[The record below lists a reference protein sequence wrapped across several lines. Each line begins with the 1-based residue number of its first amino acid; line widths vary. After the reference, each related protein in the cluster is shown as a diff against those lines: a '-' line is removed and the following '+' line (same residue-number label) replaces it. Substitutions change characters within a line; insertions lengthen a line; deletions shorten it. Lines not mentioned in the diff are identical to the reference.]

1 MKSGVGVG
9 TFNGQV
15 QLASAGIYVAVTE
28 NIHWLP
34 ATLVVGELVS
44 PPTDFLGPSRATRLA
59 SLLCFCGH
67 LWDSY
72 LVLFLGSKS
81 HDHLAPTRLGP
92 KTGPLTLS

>member
-15 QLASAGIYVAVTE
+15 QLASAGICVAVTE
-28 NIHWLP
+28 NIHWL
-34 ATLVVGELVS
+34 VGELVS
-44 PPTDFLGPSRATRLA
+44 PPTDFLGPSGATRLA

-72 LVLFLGSKS
+72 LLLFLGSKN

>member
-1 MKSGVGVG
+1 MG

-15 QLASAGIYVAVTE
+15 QLASAGICVALTE

-44 PPTDFLGPSRATRLA
+44 PPTDFLGPSGATRLDSLHV

-67 LWDSY
+67 LWGLY

-92 KTGPLTLS
+92 KTGPLTLR